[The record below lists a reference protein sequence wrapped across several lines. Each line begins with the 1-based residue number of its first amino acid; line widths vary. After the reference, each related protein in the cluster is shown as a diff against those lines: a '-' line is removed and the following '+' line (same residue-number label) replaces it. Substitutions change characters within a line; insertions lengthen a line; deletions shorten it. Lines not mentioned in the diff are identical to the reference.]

1 MELNEVAAGLRD
13 EVDALLRVS
22 DGVGQIRGP
31 SNEQLVAWGAWVQ
44 AAETAAAVCALTRV
58 RGPVRA
64 PLHALARPLWEGSLV
79 LRWVARDRVARFPI
93 WEGFSAKQALR
104 WWRHPVMVGGTQ
116 FPLGETKQLQLT
128 EEWLKER
135 APHGR
140 GYPNLEKQ
148 AKEAGMEGSY
158 TRVYRPLC
166 ASVHWHL
173 FAMKEQAR
181 GGDTYPE
188 RPLAVA
194 ACHFWMA
201 LVDCHG
207 FLGLPDDAVVRA
219 KPKKA
224 WEFLYPNGL
233 GAPTD

>member
-1 MELNEVAAGLRD
+1 MV
-13 EVDALLRVS
+13 
-22 DGVGQIRGP
+22 
-31 SNEQLVAWGAWVQ
+31 WGAWVQ

-58 RGPVRA
+58 RGAVRA
-64 PLHALARPLWEGSLV
+64 PLHTLARSLWEGSLV
-79 LRWVARDRVARFPI
+79 LRWMVRDRANRFSV
-93 WEGFSAKQALR
+93 WEGYSARQALQ
-104 WWRHPVMVGGTQ
+104 WWRHPVLVSGAR
-116 FPLGETKQLQLT
+116 FSLGETKQLEVT
-128 EEWLKER
+128 EQWLRQR
-135 APHGR
+135 APQGR
-140 GYPNLEKQ
+140 GYPRIVAQ
-148 AKEAGMEGSY
+148 AREAGMEGSY

-194 ACHFWMA
+194 ACHFWMI
-201 LVDCHG
+201 LLDCHRV
-207 FLGLPDDAVVRA
+207 LGLADAAVVRA
-219 KPKKA
+219 KPMRA